1 MTGVRFIDSLSRMV
15 RSAMRLSHATMTIS
29 KKVQHFDRKSAE
41 SFNHLKRSSV
51 QCTDNCYFFG
61 NSHN

>member
-1 MTGVRFIDSLSRMV
+1 MTGVRFIDTLSRMV
-15 RSAMRLSHATMTIS
+15 RSAMRLSHAGMTIS
-29 KKVQHFDRKSAE
+29 KKVQHFDRKSTE
-41 SFNHLKRSSV
+41 SFNHLKCGSV

>member
-1 MTGVRFIDSLSRMV
+1 MSRMV
-15 RSAMRLSHATMTIS
+15 LRTMRLSHAGMTIS

-41 SFNHLKRSSV
+41 SFNHLKCGSV